1 MYKGCRHFVLLAAF
15 FVGLGVLGGANEV
28 GAIAEVTNV
37 SISSPDSGVV
47 RGIDSVI
54 VATVDVFDIPKTS
67 DLTVVMY
74 LVTGGKDTV
83 VTETNSVG
91 IKVDVKGKGTEFR
104 EDGTVA
110 EEAALRD
117 SLGELEGD
125 VRAALGITRTSDAG
139 VIDASRKT
147 PGDDPQFTDVNADR
161 GLVAV
166 RKVVNFDDEN
176 DELDDDILSTDFI
189 GNADSVTTRDITN
202 GTQFTWYL
210 KVSAELP
217 DVKKVRVAA
226 FVMEQTSNTPSGNDY
241 SGVEISPVTGQI
253 DVDAERPRN
262 PVNTLAFYNADFS
275 VKEEAADGT
284 GNHESP
290 EEDITAGNTADDS
303 DGVEGIDDAA
313 DLRYYFGDLLP
324 GNYSAGKTGIVGFSR
339 DDATDG
345 TTVLG
350 IGDTIRM
357 QLKLGDDVSDVL
369 RKASLGVGAVVF
381 GKTFPVDTGNRLKD
395 AQGDVVKFDLILPED
410 AFGSSK
416 QNCCAGV
423 DVAGD
428 PDASPV
434 VPPPPSDTLRF
445 VYIDGAGNQSGEVDA
460 AKPEGVKALVHFM
473 ADTKRPVID
482 ATKGDTLHPASD
494 STISDGTL
502 NSGFSSD
509 SNAVSWILDESL
521 DSLIVKFEGADVDVE
536 LGIIGETKSVS
547 SDEDGNY
554 TLGGKISG
562 KRYLDFTSLGGAN
575 KKDGGDDERGEDVR
589 DIVQVLGVIDK
600 DNILKSVDELAD
612 KGTGK
617 QFSIDYSYRKG
628 FPAKSQN
635 DALLTGTYD
644 ISFRGRD
651 LAGNSGPETTRT
663 KVYVDVDDVDFIRL
677 FPTKAG
683 FGDVKAD
690 RLDTL
695 EEETAKVS
703 FQLSEPADSVLITYT
718 GITGPDA
725 KGVRSRR
732 LSGTELTNTATAQ
745 LFPIDSLEHGTMYT
759 LTVLA
764 RDMAGNFKRTRTDS
778 FVYDTTHLVP
788 TIKRFTVKATRG
800 EDDKLPI
807 GLTDTNAVTAGG
819 KVALTIVADATTDGS
834 RDAVTYRSE
843 AILKVSIDGSE
854 AATTGVALEGTG
866 VTDMG
871 GGRAMLSAL
880 DWVVG
885 TRTVTLTDTAAIET
899 LSVSIIDSSSA
910 DGPFAGALDSSIVV
924 NTADFNRIVVSAP
937 DTVTQGEDFWVSV
950 GLGDKF
956 GNPRLKD
963 NRYVSISSNKLGVQ
977 VPAGDHLIAGG
988 TGGFTV
994 NSGTF
999 AGGGLVISV
1008 RDIVATIP
1016 KEGDPD
1022 TGNNFEDGQS
1032 PAIYVQT
1039 PGEVIVGTT
1048 VDRPDTLIVEDYM
1061 GADGAGDQGGF
1072 LVLTWDLSDNHTP
1085 GGAYRIYRE
1094 VHVNYAPAGD
1104 DDTTGAAVVELD
1116 SPAAVPVPW
1125 AKIDM
1130 VPKEDIARA
1139 IVATLDNVASMWFVA
1154 AEVGGAT
1161 SAKHAFADV
1170 AGFMSPAGLMDE
1182 PMVPGIASRVSVTRV
1197 SSPYELMAEAMVAS
1211 KQAGLVDPDAPV
1223 FATLTPEALAYA
1235 ERGVGLRLKDTGGD
1249 VQSSALTPS
1258 AEAVAAI
1265 DNIPPEPITNLRV
1278 MDTPGDA
1285 GASIDVVWTKSSSDR
1300 LVPRS
1305 ASGAIG
1311 LEAVSDIVPGV
1322 VGYNVYRK
1330 LSGGEFTPV
1339 GMTDAGVTALSDV
1352 TALNGVRYTYQVS
1365 SFDLDNETV
1374 SDLERTAMAIRNNV
1388 VDKSGSPIYGLFGPD
1403 QSVGFDDFFIFA
1415 DFFGLDAGSDDF
1427 DPAFDL
1433 SRNNKI
1439 DFDDFF
1445 VFADNF
1451 GRSVEVSG
1459 KAVPVLAGLNPEAS
1473 LFLEA
1478 AAELP
1483 RVGEEMVVDV
1493 GLADFAELKAYGFT
1507 VNYDADRLEFVKV
1520 LGGAGILGET
1530 ELAQPHIVAQGDG
1543 EISLA
1548 AYGQIVDK
1556 GELDLSLVF
1565 RPTMEIEDSRIYF
1578 SEGQLRDG
1586 NYGVNQV
1593 ARLGEVQIQTRP
1605 EVFAL
1610 ADNYPNPFNPE
1621 TTIKYA
1627 LPEAVDV
1634 RLDIYNMLGQ
1644 MVRTMVADNQSPGR
1658 YVVRWDA
1665 TDESGNDLSTG
1676 IYFYRLRAGDFLET
1690 KKMLLLK

>member
-1 MYKGCRHFVLLAAF
+1 MG
-15 FVGLGVLGGANEV
+15 
-28 GAIAEVTNV
+28 
-37 SISSPDSGVV
+37 
-47 RGIDSVI
+47 
-54 VATVDVFDIPKTS
+54 
-67 DLTVVMY
+67 
-74 LVTGGKDTV
+74 
-83 VTETNSVG
+83 
-91 IKVDVKGKGTEFR
+91 
-104 EDGTVA
+104 
-110 EEAALRD
+110 
-117 SLGELEGD
+117 
-125 VRAALGITRTSDAG
+125 
-139 VIDASRKT
+139 
-147 PGDDPQFTDVNADR
+147 PGP
-161 GLVAV
+161 
-166 RKVVNFDDEN
+166 
-176 DELDDDILSTDFI
+176 DDIS
-189 GNADSVTTRDITN
+189 GNADDV
-202 GTQFTWYL
+202 FTGYH
-210 KVSAELP
+210 
-217 DVKKVRVAA
+217 
-226 FVMEQTSNTPSGNDY
+226 Q
-241 SGVEISPVTGQI
+241 SPG
-253 DVDAERPRN
+253 
-262 PVNTLAFYNADFS
+262 
-275 VKEEAADGT
+275 EEAD
-284 GNHESP
+284 E
-290 EEDITAGNTADDS
+290 DDS
-303 DGVEGIDDAA
+303 DGVEAGERQDNN
-313 DLRYYFGDLLP
+313 LPGRYFGDLLP
-324 GNYSAGKTGIVGFSR
+324 TESVAVSGRTDIEGFRRTGENI
-339 DDATDG
+339 
-345 TTVLG
+345 VLG
-350 IGDTIRM
+350 IGDSLKLR
-357 QLKLGDDVSDVL
+357 LKLGGADATAVL
-369 RKASLGVGAVVF
+369 DKGDLGVAAQIF
-381 GKTFPVDTGNRLKD
+381 GKRVDLNPDNRAGGSDIIKL
-395 AQGDVVKFDLILPED
+395 DLILKEGQ
-410 AFGSSK
+410 FGSGTHG
-416 QNCCAGV
+416 CCAGHDHARYDHDDDALDADATPSIAPTDTIRLVYV
-423 DVAGD
+423 DKAGNFSGD
-428 PDASPV
+428 
-434 VPPPPSDTLRF
+434 
-445 VYIDGAGNQSGEVDA
+445 IDGDV
-460 AKPEGVKALVHFM
+460 EGVFATANFF
-473 ADTKRPVID
+473 ADTKKPALD
-482 ATKGDTLHPASD
+482 ALSKADGDTIIPV
-494 STISDGTL
+494 STDTITDGTL
-502 NSGFSSD
+502 NAGFPSDTNTVVWKLAEPLDTLFVTFDGTRVDATIRIHNKASSINDPALQRNASRMLDFTALGDFPADDD
-509 SNAVSWILDESL
+509 SVQVLE
-521 DSLIVKFEGADVDVE
+521 VDVE
-536 LGIIGETKSVS
+536 GKVKRVGEGDAGVFFYTEDNVIDYKPVS
-547 SDEDGNY
+547 S
-554 TLGGKISG
+554 I
-562 KRYLDFTSLGGAN
+562 
-575 KKDGGDDERGEDVR
+575 
-589 DIVQVLGVIDK
+589 
-600 DNILKSVDELAD
+600 
-612 KGTGK
+612 K
-617 QFSIDYSYRKG
+617 QNTDS
-628 FPAKSQN
+628 
-635 DALLTGTYD
+635 LLTGIHTIKFQGQD
-644 ISFRGRD
+644 FG
-651 LAGNSGPETTRT
+651 GNVGPELERT
-663 KVYVDVDDVDFIRL
+663 NVYIDVDDLQFQRL

-683 FGDVKAD
+683 FGKITDD

-695 EEETAKVS
+695 EKETAKLS
-703 FQLSEPADSVLITYT
+703 FTLSEPADSVLITYK
-718 GITGPDA
+718 GIDGPDED
-725 KGVRSRR
+725 GVRTRR
-732 LSGTELTNTATAQ
+732 LSGSELTRTTPQ
-745 LFPIDSLEHGTMYT
+745 LFPVDSLEHGTKYV
-759 LTVLA
+759 LTVLGL
-764 RDMAGNFKRTRTDS
+764 DQSGNFAQAGPDT
-778 FVYDTTHLVP
+778 FLYDTTHAVP
-788 TIKRFTVKATRG
+788 TIKRFTIKATAVQKVEEDG
-800 EDDKLPI
+800 EEVDKDVEV
-807 GLTDTNAVTAGG
+807 GLGSEKHALAGQKVTVTLA
-819 KVALTIVADATTDGS
+819 ADATTDGS
-834 RDAVTYRSE
+834 RNAVTYRKE
-843 AILKVSIDGSE
+843 AILKVAVTGSDDG
-854 AATTGVALEGTG
+854 ATTGIALEGSG

-880 DWVVG
+880 DWVTG
-885 TRTVTLTDTAAIET
+885 ERTVTLTDTTGIET
-899 LSVSIIDSSSA
+899 LSVSIVDSVSA

-924 NTADFNRIVVSAP
+924 NTQVFSQIVVSAP
-937 DTVTQGEDFWVSV
+937 DTVTQGEDFEVSV

-956 GNPRLKD
+956 ANSRLGD
-963 NRYVSISSNKLGVQ
+963 NRYVSITANKLGVQ
-977 VPAGDHLIAGG
+977 VPIGDLLIAEG

-999 AGGGLVISV
+999 AGGGLVITV
-1008 RDIVATIP
+1008 RDIIAGTDDDGNRLAT
-1016 KEGDPD
+1016 GDD
-1022 TGNNFEDGQS
+1022 FADGQS
-1032 PAIYVQT
+1032 AAIYVQT
-1039 PGEVIVGTT
+1039 PGEVVVGTT

-1072 LVLTWDLSDNHTP
+1072 LVLTWDLSDNHAP

-1116 SPAAVPVPW
+1116 SPAAVSLPW

-1130 VPKEDIARA
+1130 VPKENIARA
-1139 IVATLDNVASMWFVA
+1139 IVATLDNVASMWWVA

-1170 AGFMSPAGLMDE
+1170 ASFMSPAGLMDE

-1211 KQAGLVDPDAPV
+1211 KQAGLVDPNAPV
-1223 FATLTPEALAYA
+1223 FATLTPEALAYV

-1249 VQSSALTPS
+1249 IQSSALTPS

-1339 GMTDAGVTALSDV
+1339 GMTDAGVTTLSDV

-1459 KAVPVLAGLNPEAS
+1459 KAVPALAGLNPEAS

-1543 EISLA
+1543 AISLA

-1665 TDESGNDLSTG
+1665 TDESGNALSTG